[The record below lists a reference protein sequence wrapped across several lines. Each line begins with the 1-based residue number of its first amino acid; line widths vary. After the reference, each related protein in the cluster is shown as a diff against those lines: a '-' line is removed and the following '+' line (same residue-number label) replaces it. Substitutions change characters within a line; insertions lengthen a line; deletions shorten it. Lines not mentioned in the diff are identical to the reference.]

1 LKEKDIPSQN
11 GSERIVATIPFNSKR
26 KKATTAIVLPENE
39 NVVRVFVKGAPEIVL
54 DLCNTYLGSNG
65 SAEELS
71 SYKKDD
77 IMKSV
82 IKEQFAVRAFRTLL
96 IAYKDL
102 SIEEFNDIK
111 RNHNNFKEE
120 KDREVLEQL
129 GLTVIGIYGL

>member
-1 LKEKDIPSQN
+1 
-11 GSERIVATIPFNSKR
+11 
-26 KKATTAIVLPENE
+26 
-39 NVVRVFVKGAPEIVL
+39 
-54 DLCNTYLGSNG
+54 
-65 SAEELS
+65 
-71 SYKKDD
+71 
-77 IMKSV
+77 MKSV

-102 SIEEFNDIK
+102 SIQEFNDIK